1 MKKLVEISRICSY
14 LSLGCLFAL
23 ALIISCGVIA
33 RYIFKQ
39 PIRGIEDI
47 TELLMIIQ
55 IFSAIAFT
63 QVKRGH
69 VVIEIVI
76 SRLTKYRQAVLNFV
90 MYFVSGV
97 FFIIVALQLGKRAWL
112 LCFTPVKA
120 GTASLNIP
128 YGPFIFFAAFGCILL
143 SMILLID
150 SYDSLLLMREHR
162 LKTISLGRGE

>member
-1 MKKLVEISRICSY
+1 MKKLVDISRICSY

-33 RYIFKQ
+33 RYIFNQ

-55 IFSAIAFT
+55 VFSAIAFT

-76 SRLTKYRQAVLNFV
+76 SRLSIYRQAVLNFV
-90 MYFVSGV
+90 MYFISGV
-97 FFIIVALQLGKRAWL
+97 FFILVAMQLGKRAWL

-128 YGPFIFFAAFGCILL
+128 CGPFIFFAAFGCILL

-150 SYDSLLLMREHR
+150 SHDSLNLMRKHGF
-162 LKTISLGRGE
+162 KSISIGRSE